1 MYTQNACH
9 LVKIKTD
16 KKTEDILADF
26 NVKRNDF
33 FRRTARLWS
42 ERKKNKK
49 MGVRKTGLE
58 YRKQDCKI
66 EKTIFFL
73 HPVEKRKI
81 IKLNF

>member
-49 MGVRKTGLE
+49 M
-58 YRKQDCKI
+58 
-66 EKTIFFL
+66 
-73 HPVEKRKI
+73 
-81 IKLNF
+81 